1 MRLEPAVPQGALAAI
16 RAPFAQAGATPVDVA
31 VLLPLA
37 LLLDLSGEA
46 MRPRLFVVQAEG
58 GEELALRPDF
68 TIPVAR
74 AHIDSG
80 AAEGRYAYEGKAFR
94 AAPAGSQRAEEF
106 LQIGVEL
113 FGNGD
118 PAVSDAEVATLAWQS
133 AAAGGRDDL
142 TLTFGDIALFGAFVD
157 SLALAPAL
165 AARLKRLFTRPR
177 LLAAELDRADAGV
190 TVERIVNPLEGVPE
204 GQGPEALRQ
213 LWAIAGIEPVGTRP
227 PEEIVRRLA
236 DRAEASRTPSLS
248 PAEAAAVRGF
258 LAVSGSLNLR
268 TGGPSVMVPI
278 DAGLTQLLYN
288 PAQWVAAKDSSEHQ
302 RRSVYLFAKRNLRLP
317 FMEAFDAPDLQASC
331 ARRESSTHA
340 PQALELLNG
349 AFTNAQ
355 AEALAR
361 RLERQAGSNPRRQVE
376 LGYRLVAGRPPR
388 AAEMTAALEFLKT
401 QPRREFALAL
411 LNLNAFLY
419 IN

>member
-1 MRLEPAVPQGALAAI
+1 MRLEPAVPLAALAAI
-16 RAPFAQAGATPVDVA
+16 RAPFGEAGATPVEPP

-80 AAEGRYAYEGKAFR
+80 AVEGRYAYEGKAFR
-94 AAPAGSQRAEEF
+94 AAPAGSGRAEEF

-113 FGNGD
+113 FGNSD
-118 PAVSDAEVATLAWQS
+118 PAVSDAEMAALAWAS

-177 LLAAELDRADAGV
+177 LLAAELDRADAGE
-190 TVERIVNPLEGVPE
+190 TGERIVNPLEGVPD

-258 LAVSGSLNLR
+258 LAVSGSPRSALAEVRRLA
-268 TGGPSVMVPI
+268 GPSTAVL
-278 DAGLTQLLYN
+278 DAATDGWTRRLAGLTERGV
-288 PAQWVAAKDSSEHQ
+288 PADRLTFTAAFGRAFGYYDGALFEVRSAALGGERPVAAGGRYDG
-302 RRSVYLFAKRNLRLP
+302 LPARLGAATTLGAVGCMVRP
-317 FMEAFDAPDLQASC
+317 
-331 ARRESSTHA
+331 ARA
-340 PQALELLNG
+340 
-349 AFTNAQ
+349 
-355 AEALAR
+355 
-361 RLERQAGSNPRRQVE
+361 
-376 LGYRLVAGRPPR
+376 VAGGM
-388 AAEMTAALEFLKT
+388 E
-401 QPRREFALAL
+401 
-411 LNLNAFLY
+411 
-419 IN
+419 